1 MRKYNYN
8 ICEGDFGAS
17 TSCEVITNNRGIVT
31 EINDTSTFETNYA
44 WDGWNIN
51 FEELKGKSLNEVDSI
66 IKGHLNDYHDEYRQP
81 YIEVIEDKDIFIE
94 NLSSQA
100 EAWQED
106 GYEDFG
112 KTLEQYI
119 RNCSKVSWNEN
130 INYEIKRMPIISTA
144 SKQLEGRVTLNNK
157 DNYPIRIDSLSI
169 TDKLTGEKLPLK
181 TNDIELKQFSGSQM
195 KEILKGKQI
204 NYIDDVK
211 NVIVKL
217 GLNKTSVGW
226 VLSASKSIANIA
238 DSGSEL

>member
-1 MRKYNYN
+1 M
-8 ICEGDFGAS
+8 IG
-17 TSCEVITNNRGIVT
+17 
-31 EINDTSTFETNYA
+31 
-44 WDGWNIN
+44 
-51 FEELKGKSLNEVDSI
+51 
-66 IKGHLNDYHDEYRQP
+66 
-81 YIEVIEDKDIFIE
+81 DKDIFIE

-119 RNCSKVSWNEN
+119 RSCSKVSWNEN

-169 TDKLTGEKLPLK
+169 TDKLTGEKLHLK

-195 KEILKGKQI
+195 NFLWGK
-204 NYIDDVK
+204 
-211 NVIVKL
+211 
-217 GLNKTSVGW
+217 
-226 VLSASKSIANIA
+226 
-238 DSGSEL
+238 

>member
-1 MRKYNYN
+1 MRKYKYN
-8 ICEGDFGAS
+8 ICEGDFGSS

-51 FEELKGKSLNEVDSI
+51 FEELKGKFLNQVDSI
-66 IKGHLNDYHDEYRQP
+66 IKAHLNDYHDEYRQP

-119 RNCSKVSWNEN
+119 RSCSKVSWNEN